1 MLSTTVLVALSIVA
15 AIFMIMGLVVLADKG
30 TVTSIWEKK
39 VPGALLIP
47 RMYHRHNWLMVAC
60 KKGAG

>member
-15 AIFMIMGLVVLADKG
+15 IIFMIMGLVVLADKG

-39 VPGALLIP
+39 VPGALLIFSG
-47 RMYHRHNWLMVAC
+47 MALSLAC
-60 KKGAG
+60 IIDIIG

>member
-30 TVTSIWEKK
+30 TVTSVWEKK
-39 VPGALLIP
+39 VPGALLIFSGAA
-47 RMYHRHNWLMVAC
+47 LSLAC
-60 KKGAG
+60 IIDILG

>member
-39 VPGALLIP
+39 VPGALLIFSGAA
-47 RMYHRHNWLMVAC
+47 LSLAC
-60 KKGAG
+60 IIDIIG

>member
-15 AIFMIMGLVVLADKG
+15 IIFMVMGLVVLADKG

-39 VPGALLIP
+39 VPGALLIFSG
-47 RMYHRHNWLMVAC
+47 VALSLTC
-60 KKGAG
+60 IIDIIG